1 MEFAHNGINIKNS
14 NIHFL
19 KFRSGRD
26 FAGSLVVKTPCS
38 PRRGHRFYT
47 GTKILYAFKSYY
59 STVNAGT

>member
-1 MEFAHNGINIKNS
+1 MEFAHNGISIKNS

-26 FAGSLVVKTPCS
+26 FPGSLVVKTPCS
-38 PRRGHRFYT
+38 PRRGYRFYT
-47 GTKILYAFKSYY
+47 GTKILYALKSYD